1 MSTNRHPAGTTV
13 GGQWA
18 PGASG
23 EVDIDLDDAL
33 DDTFDDDPF
42 EDISDE
48 EVRDPAETVEY
59 AIADDGGFDFG
70 LSDSRRRLDRSLN
83 VSATQ
88 TATLEPGDLA
98 LVERKDG
105 GDIYVLAGT
114 RGMAVLEPDGDDED
128 RDYSLTTLEP
138 TYTGSQSPFLPSGV
152 ERVSDSRFDVADDE
166 FLPSGEIENYGK
178 LRTWDSVRRL
188 MSERT
193 NIGAP
198 TIAGER
204 DWCQSV
210 GSGPEYASHPLA
222 RQKAYDFIATNPD
235 VSLRPQP
242 DWRSGDNDMTDDWDD
257 FDGLAPEH
265 RNQVFARRFIPG
277 GAEEHFYADGPEIFC
292 HRWPENTNERIDL

>member
-1 MSTNRHPAGTTV
+1 M
-13 GGQWA
+13 
-18 PGASG
+18 
-23 EVDIDLDDAL
+23 DLDDAF
-33 DDTFDDDPF
+33 DDTFDAPTLTLVEPDP
-42 EDISDE
+42 E
-48 EVRDPAETVEY
+48 PEY
-59 AIADDGGFDFG
+59 PIADDGGFDFG
-70 LSDSRRRLDRSLN
+70 IDGTERGLDRTFD
-83 VSATQ
+83 VSAKQ
-88 TATLEPGDLA
+88 TASLRPGDLVS
-98 LVERKDG
+98 VERDNG
-105 GDIYVLAGT
+105 GQAFVLAGT
-114 RGMAVLEPDGDDED
+114 RGLAVLEPDGDDKNP
-128 RDYSLTTLEP
+128 DYSLTTLEP
-138 TYTGSQSPFLPSGV
+138 TYTGTQSPFLPSGV
-152 ERVSDSRFDVADDE
+152 ERVSDSRFDVVDDE
-166 FLPSGEIENYGK
+166 FLPNGEIERYND
-178 LRTWDSVRRL
+178 LRDRDSVRRL
-188 MSERT
+188 MSDRT